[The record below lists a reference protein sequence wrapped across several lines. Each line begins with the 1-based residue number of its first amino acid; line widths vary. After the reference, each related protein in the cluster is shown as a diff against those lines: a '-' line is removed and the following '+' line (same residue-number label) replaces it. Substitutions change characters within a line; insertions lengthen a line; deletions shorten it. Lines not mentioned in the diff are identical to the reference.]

1 MFVLKNEPQPRGLSA
16 RECKESKML
25 ALGLR
30 KNRRRRRHRAAKQS
44 NRIIKGR
51 LIHKKDLPLPT
62 EWEKQKKH
70 ELKIKRYEEL
80 KLKRQEQK
88 QEQKNDKK
96 RVKFTKRE
104 TPKKPN
110 PLYQKFIENIRDK
123 MHQFKVITGQKSICD
138 YRDEKRREIM
148 KKTGG
153 KGLSI
158 KLTTG
163 GILRSIICKRK
174 H

>member
-1 MFVLKNEPQPRGLSA
+1 
-16 RECKESKML
+16 ML
-25 ALGLR
+25 AFIGR
-30 KNRRRRRHRAAKQS
+30 RNRRRRRHKANKQA
-44 NRIIKGR
+44 NRVIKGR
-51 LIHKKDLPLPT
+51 LVHQKDLALPT
-62 EWEKQKKH
+62 EWQKQKKQ
-70 ELKIKRYEEL
+70 ELKFKKFEEL
-80 KLKRQEQK
+80 KLKK
-88 QEQKNDKK
+88 QEKKEETKNDKK
-96 RVKFTKRE
+96 RVKLTKRE

-138 YRDEKRREIM
+138 YRDDKRREIM

-163 GILRSIICKRK
+163 SILRSIICKR